1 VQGSDSAGGSRSVV
15 FNAYSTHPID
25 DPVLP
30 NKKALTSPV
39 RLAALHKTGLL
50 DTPAEDGF
58 DAFTRLASQLLGVPT
73 VVMSLVED
81 KRQFFKSVAG
91 AEGTSQGWHP
101 LEASY
106 CQDVVAT
113 TAPVVQ
119 ADAWNEPGFA
129 ERGTKVR
136 AYAGIPLTTVE
147 GHVLGAFCAMDERP
161 RDWSRRDIDVLTAL
175 ATAARSEIRRRIAE
189 RAAHDTQL
197 RLIAERTL
205 AHAVQQQMPVG
216 VIVAE
221 VPGGRLVS
229 VNAQMTE
236 IFRTPF
242 SPAADLTG
250 YSELVGFHDNG
261 SRYTAFEWPL
271 ARTVLTTQPV
281 RGEEIRIRR
290 GDQTDGFIRMSS
302 APVLDADGKVVAAVA
317 IVVDVT
323 EQRTAERALRTT
335 DERFRFV
342 AKATNDV
349 IWDWDIKTNAL
360 VWNDSV
366 EVVFGHKQSR
376 IHPEIQWWYDHIHPD
391 DRDRVVAGIHGVL
404 DHGGTSWSDQ
414 YRYRRAD
421 ASYANVMDR
430 GYIARASNG
439 EPLRMIGAMTD
450 VTERSRSEA
459 AIRFQAQ
466 LLNAVQQAV
475 VATDPEGI
483 VIFWNDFAEKL
494 YGWAPEEAVGKP
506 IQELTP
512 SPFLREH
519 SASIFERGAA
529 GESWTGEFLVQGKTG
544 KAFPALLTTSPSR
557 DERGTVLGYV
567 LVSIDLSERR
577 ALEEQFRQ
585 SQKMDAVGRL
595 AGGIAHDFNNLLTVI
610 RLNTEIIMDGFDP
623 TDPRSED
630 VKQIRNAAERA
641 SSLTKQLLAF
651 SRKQMLQPRVLD
663 MNSVVGTVQP
673 MLQRLI
679 GEDITIASGCNA
691 RGYVVADP
699 GQIEQILVNLVVN
712 ARDAMPQGG
721 TITIETMNAVL
732 DETYTSEHAPVVPGR
747 YVMLAVGDTGV
758 GMNRDTR
765 EHAFD
770 PFFTT
775 KEAGKGT
782 GLGLATVYG
791 IVKQSGGYVWIYSE
805 PGLGTTLKLYF
816 PEVSAA
822 AAFTN
827 PEYKPTARM
836 PARGSETIL
845 LVEDEEA
852 VRGLTSRIL
861 EKQGYRV
868 IVAQHGREAMDIAS
882 KEDGRID
889 LVLTDIVMPGMNG
902 RGLVERLTGIRPRIK
917 SLYMSG
923 YTDDDIIRRGFVEP
937 SKSFLQKPFTSD
949 ALLQTVRK
957 VLDEG

>member
-1 VQGSDSAGGSRSVV
+1 M
-15 FNAYSTHPID
+15 
-25 DPVLP
+25 
-30 NKKALTSPV
+30 ALTSPV
-39 RLAALHKTGLL
+39 RLAALQRTGLL
-50 DTPAEDGF
+50 DTPAEDRF
-58 DAFTRLASQLLGVPT
+58 DAFTRLASQLIGVPT
-73 VVMSLVED
+73 VVISLVDET
-81 KRQFFKSVAG
+81 REYVKSVAG
-91 AEGTSQGWHP
+91 GSGICVGWHP
-101 LEASY
+101 LESSY
-106 CQDVVAT
+106 CQDVVGSAM
-113 TAPVVQ
+113 PLIV
-119 ADAWNEPGFA
+119 ADAWNEPTLA
-129 ERGTKVR
+129 DRGTKAR
-136 AYAGIPLTTVE
+136 AFAGIPLTTAE
-147 GHVLGAFCAMDERP
+147 GHVLGALCAMDEKP
-161 RDWSRRDIDVLTAL
+161 RDWTKRDVDVLGAL
-175 ATAARSEIRRRIAE
+175 ATATRSEIQRRIAE

-197 RLIAERTL
+197 RMIAERTL

-221 VPGGRLVS
+221 VPTGRLVS

-236 IFRTPF
+236 IFRTAF
-242 SPAADLTG
+242 KPAADFASYT
-250 YSELVGFHDNG
+250 ELVGFRPDG
-261 SRYTAFEWPL
+261 TPYAPLDWPL
-271 ARTVLTTQPV
+271 ARTVITSEPV

-290 GDQTDGFIRMSS
+290 GDGTDGFVRMSS
-302 APVLDADGKVVAAVA
+302 SPVLDEEGRISAAVG

-323 EQRTAERALRTT
+323 GQRTAERAARTT
-335 DERFRFV
+335 DERFKFV

-349 IWDWDIKTNAL
+349 IWDWDIATNAL

-366 EVVFGHKQSR
+366 ETVFGHKQNR
-376 IHPEIQWWYDHIHPD
+376 IFPEVKWRYDHIHPE
-391 DRDRVVAGIHGVL
+391 DRDRVVAGIHAIL
-404 DHGGTSWSDQ
+404 DQGGSSWTDQ
-414 YRYRRAD
+414 YRYLRGD
-421 ASYANVMDR
+421 GNYANVMDR
-430 GYIARASNG
+430 GYIARDNNG
-439 EPLRMIGAMTD
+439 AALRMIGAMTD
-450 VTERSRSEA
+450 VTERTRSEA

-475 VATDPEGI
+475 VATDPEGH
-483 VIFWNDFAEKL
+483 VIFWNDFAHRL
-494 YGWAPEEAVGKP
+494 YGWPAEEAVGKL
-506 IQELTP
+506 IQDLTP

-519 SASIFERGAA
+519 MADIFTRGAA
-529 GESWTGEFLVQGKTG
+529 GESWTGEFLVQGRGG
-544 KAFPALLTTSPSR
+544 KAFPALLTTSPIR
-557 DERGTVLGYV
+557 DERGTVLGFV

-641 SSLTKQLLAF
+641 SSLTRQLLAF
-651 SRKQMLQPRVLD
+651 SRKQILQPRVLD
-663 MNSVVGTVQP
+663 MNSVVGTVEP

-679 GEDITIASGCNA
+679 GEDITIASSCIA

-721 TITIETMNAVL
+721 TISIETQNAVL
-732 DETYTSEHAPVVPGR
+732 DETYTSEHAPVIPGK

-758 GMNRDTR
+758 GMTRDTR

-816 PEVSAA
+816 PEVSAS
-822 AAFTN
+822 AAFTSA
-827 PEYKPTARM
+827 EYKPTSKIQ
-836 PARGSETIL
+836 ARGSETIL

-868 IVAQHGREAMDIAS
+868 IVAEHGRAAMDIAT
-882 KEDGRID
+882 KEEGRID

-902 RGLVERLTGIRPRIK
+902 RGLVERLAGIRPRIK

-923 YTDDDIIRRGFVEP
+923 YTDDDIIRRGFIEP
-937 SKSFLQKPFTSD
+937 SKSFLQKPFTSE

>member
-1 VQGSDSAGGSRSVV
+1 M
-15 FNAYSTHPID
+15 
-25 DPVLP
+25 P
-30 NKKALTSPV
+30 NEQALTSPC
-39 RLAALHKTGLL
+39 RLAALHNTGLL
-50 DTPAEDGF
+50 ETGGEDRFDALTKLAREILAVPTAVISLVGADRQYFKSISRDDGF
-58 DAFTRLASQLLGVPT
+58 GP
-73 VVMSLVED
+73 
-81 KRQFFKSVAG
+81 AG
-91 AEGTSQGWHP
+91 WQP
-101 LEASY
+101 LNASY
-106 CQDVVAT
+106 CQDVVG
-113 TAPVVQ
+113 TAKPLVL
-119 ADAWNEPGFA
+119 ADAWNEPAFSA
-129 ERGTKVR
+129 RGTPVR
-136 AYAGIPLTTVE
+136 GYAGIPLVT
-147 GHVLGAFCAMDERP
+147 GGGQILGTLCALDPRP
-161 RDWSRRDIDVLTAL
+161 RDWTRRDVELLTAISG
-175 ATAARSEIRRRIAE
+175 AVISEIQRRMAE
-189 RAAHDTQL
+189 RAAHDAHL
-197 RLIAERTL
+197 RMIAERTL

-221 VPGGRLVS
+221 VPSGRLVS

-236 IFRTPF
+236 IFLTSF
-242 SPAADLTG
+242 NPAPDLNSYT
-250 YSELVGFHDNG
+250 EWVGFHADG
-261 SRYTAFEWPL
+261 RQYSALEWPL
-271 ARTVLTTQPV
+271 ARTVSTRETV

-290 GDQTDGFIRMSS
+290 GDGTDGFIRMSS
-302 APVLDADGKVVAAVA
+302 APVLDAEGNVVAAVG

-323 EQRTAERALRTT
+323 EQRKAERAVRAT
-335 DERFRFV
+335 DERFKFV
-342 AKATNDV
+342 ARATNDV

-366 EVVFGHKQSR
+366 ENVFGHKQNK
-376 IHPEIQWWYDHIHPD
+376 IFPEIQWWHDHIHPE
-391 DRDRVVAGIHGVL
+391 DRERVIAGVRDVL
-404 DHGGTSWSDQ
+404 DHCGTSWSDQ

-421 ASYANVMDR
+421 GSYANVMDR
-430 GYIARASNG
+430 GSITRDSTGA
-439 EPLRMIGAMTD
+439 PVRMIGAMSD

-475 VATDPEGI
+475 VATDPEGL
-483 VIFWNDFAEKL
+483 VIFWNAFAERL
-494 YGWAPEEAVGKP
+494 YGWSATEAVGKA
-506 IQELTP
+506 IEELTP
-512 SPFLREH
+512 SPFLRQH
-519 SASIFERGAA
+519 SAEIVERGAA
-529 GESWTGEFLVQGKTG
+529 GESWTGEFLVQGKSG
-544 KAFPALLTTSPSR
+544 KAFPALLTTSPVR
-557 DERGTVLGYV
+557 DERGAVLGYV
-567 LVSIDLSERR
+567 HVSIDLTERR
-577 ALEEQFRQ
+577 NLEEQFRQ

-630 VKQIRNAAERA
+630 VKQIRSAAERA
-641 SSLTKQLLAF
+641 SSLTRQLLAF
-651 SRKQMLQPRVLD
+651 SRKQILQPRVLD
-663 MNSVVGTVQP
+663 LNSVVSTVEP
-673 MLQRLI
+673 MLRRLI
-679 GEDITIASGCNA
+679 GEDITIASSCSA

-699 GQIEQILVNLVVN
+699 GQLEQILVNLVVN

-721 TITIETMNAVL
+721 TIAIETQNAEL
-732 DETYTSEHAPVVPGR
+732 DETYSSEHAPVIPGR
-747 YVMLAVGDTGV
+747 YIMLAVGDNGI
-758 GMNRDTR
+758 GMNSDTR

-816 PEVSAA
+816 PEVSSA
-822 AAFTN
+822 AAFKTGEYRVVAK
-827 PEYKPTARM
+827 PEV
-836 PARGSETIL
+836 ARGSETIL

-868 IVAQHGREAMDIAS
+868 IAAQHGREAMEIAS
-882 KEDGRID
+882 NEDGHID

-902 RGLVERLTGIRPRIK
+902 RGLVERLAAIRPRIK

-923 YTDDDIIRRGFVEP
+923 YTDDDIVRRGFIEP

>member
-1 VQGSDSAGGSRSVV
+1 
-15 FNAYSTHPID
+15 
-25 DPVLP
+25 LP
-30 NKKALTSPV
+30 NEQALTSPA
-39 RLAALHKTGLL
+39 RLAALQKTGLL
-50 DTPAEDGF
+50 DGPCEDCF
-58 DAFTRLASQLLGVPT
+58 DAFTRLAAQLVGVPT
-73 VVMSLVED
+73 VLISLVESG
-81 KRQFFKSVAG
+81 RQYFKSTAG
-91 AEGTSQGWHP
+91 AEEPTRGWHP
-101 LEASY
+101 LDTTY
-106 CQDVVAT
+106 CQDVVGGA
-113 TAPVVQ
+113 APIVV
-119 ADAWNEPGFA
+119 ADAWNETALAG
-129 ERGTKVR
+129 RGTKAR
-136 AYAGIPLTTVE
+136 AYAGFPLTTE
-147 GHVLGAFCAMDERP
+147 DGHVLGTFCALDERP
-161 RDWSRRDIDVLTAL
+161 RDWTRRDIDVLTAL
-175 ATAARSEIRRRIAE
+175 TSATRSEIQRRIAQ

-197 RLIAERTL
+197 RLMAERTL

-221 VPGGRLVS
+221 IPGGRLVS

-236 IFRTPF
+236 IFRRSF
-242 SPAADLTG
+242 MPASDLTD
-250 YSELVGFHDNG
+250 YRELIGFHDNG
-261 SRYTAFEWPL
+261 TSYTPFEWPL
-271 ARTVLTTQPV
+271 ARTVMTKERV
-281 RGEEIRIRR
+281 RGEEIKIRR
-290 GDQTDGFIRMSS
+290 GDGTDGHIRMSS
-302 APVLDADGKVVAAVA
+302 APVQDAEGNIVAAVA
-317 IVVDVT
+317 IVVDLS
-323 EQRTAERALRTT
+323 EQRSAERALRTT

-366 EVVFGHKQSR
+366 ETVFGHKQNR
-376 IHPEIQWWYDHIHPD
+376 IFPEIQWWYDHIHPE
-391 DRDRVVAGIHGVL
+391 DRERVIAGIHGVL

-421 ASYANVMDR
+421 GNYANVMDR
-430 GYIARASNG
+430 GYIARDSTG
-439 EPLRMIGAMTD
+439 EPQRMIGAMTD
-450 VTERSRSEA
+450 VTEKSRSEA

-475 VATDPEGI
+475 VATDPEGL
-483 VIFWNDFAEKL
+483 VIFWNDFAERL
-494 YGWAPEEAVGKP
+494 YGWPAEEAVGKP

-519 SASIFERGAA
+519 SADIFERGA
-529 GESWTGEFLVQGKTG
+529 GGDSWTGEFLVQGKSG
-544 KAFPALLTTSPSR
+544 KAFPALLTTSPIR
-557 DERGTVLGYV
+557 DERGTVLGFV

-630 VKQIRNAAERA
+630 VKQIRSAAERA
-641 SSLTKQLLAF
+641 SSLTRQLLAF
-651 SRKQMLQPRVLD
+651 SRKQILQPRVLD
-663 MNSVVGTVQP
+663 MNSVVSTVEP

-679 GEDITIASGCNA
+679 GEDITIASSCNA

-721 TITIETMNAVL
+721 TISIETQNAML

-747 YVMLAVGDTGV
+747 YVMLAVGDNGV
-758 GMNRDTR
+758 GMNRDTK

-791 IVKQSGGYVWIYSE
+791 IVKQSGGYIWIYSE

-827 PEYKPTARM
+827 AEYKPTAKLG
-836 PARGSETIL
+836 ARGSETIL

-868 IVAQHGREAMDIAS
+868 IVAEHGRQAMDIAAR
-882 KEDGRID
+882 EEGRID

-902 RGLVERLTGIRPRIK
+902 RGLVERLAGIRPRIK

-923 YTDDDIIRRGFVEP
+923 YTDDDIIRRGFIEP
-937 SKSFLQKPFTSD
+937 SKSFLQKPFTSES
-949 ALLQTVRK
+949 LLQTVRK